1 MQGLIADI
9 RYSSRALLR
18 TPSFS
23 AFAILVLAIGIGAN
37 ASIFGVVDAVL
48 LEPLQFHDSA
58 RLVEVWENASFMGF
72 PENTP
77 SPGNYA
83 EWKKRNH
90 VFSGMAALKG
100 DIYALT
106 GNGQPEQLEGT
117 LVTSGLFPLLGVK
130 PVLGR
135 SFLPAEDRQGGARV
149 VILSA
154 SLWARRYGGD
164 PAIVGKSI
172 RMNGEPYQVVGVM
185 PRGFTFPERSDLWI
199 PLALPPRELQNFGS
213 HYLRVFGRLKP
224 GISREQSS
232 RDMAGLAAQLAR
244 EHPDANTNVGV
255 SIVGL
260 RDQLVGNMRL
270 GLLVL
275 AGGVGCVLLIACANV
290 AGLMMARGVERR
302 RELAVRAALGARR
315 WRLIAQSLTESLTL
329 SVVGGMAGILCAVW
343 ALSFLKRLVPSTL
356 AAWANPHLDWRV
368 ASFTVVITAAS
379 ALVFGLLPAL
389 KASQLDLNSTLRQD
403 SRTLSGEGNYTRRVL
418 VVGEV
423 ILATT
428 LVAGAGLFLRTL
440 WGLAHVDLGF
450 RPEHVLTLRTNLPV
464 SPETPYRDF
473 AARKNFYERV
483 IERVR
488 SIPGVI
494 SAGYTTFLPLTNAG
508 GTSGF
513 TMEGHAPPPPGQ
525 VNDANHRVISDRY
538 FETMGVRL
546 RAGRFFDFSDG
557 PDARPVAI
565 INEAMARHYWAR
577 ENPLGHRFALETGET
592 HPKWITIVGIVD
604 NVRQM
609 GLDVEG
615 RAEMYFP
622 LTQPVAAY
630 GYFTPRDLAI
640 RVNGDPW
647 QFAAAARHA
656 IESAD
661 REQPVS
667 DVMPMSELISE
678 KLALRDMQVKVLA
691 MFAAIALLL
700 SASGLYG
707 LLAYSV
713 ARRTKE
719 IGIRMAL
726 GAQTKQVLRTVVSEG
741 LLLVGVGLAGGL
753 LGTMM
758 IQRLFSSLLYGVSA
772 ADPSA
777 WAATAVLLLFAGA
790 LASYIPA
797 RRAAS
802 IDPIEALRH
811 E

>member
-9 RYSSRALLR
+9 RYSCRTLLR

-23 AFAILVLAIGIGAN
+23 AFAVIVLAIGIGAN

-48 LEPLQFHDSA
+48 LEPLQFRDAA

-72 PENTP
+72 PEDTP

-117 LVTSGLFPLLGVK
+117 LVTSDLFPLLGVK
-130 PVLGR
+130 PALGR
-135 SFLPAEDRQGGARV
+135 SFLPEEDRQGGARV
-149 VILSA
+149 IILSA

-164 PAIVGKSI
+164 VGIVGKRI

-199 PLALPPRELQNFGS
+199 PLALTPRELRNFGS
-213 HYLRVFGRLKP
+213 HYLRVFARLKP
-224 GISREQSS
+224 GISREQAS

-244 EHPDANTNVGV
+244 EYPDANTNVGAFA
-255 SIVGL
+255 VGL
-260 RDQLVGNMRL
+260 RDQLVGNLRL

-275 AGGVGCVLLIACANV
+275 AAGVGCVLMIACANV

-302 RELAVRAALGARR
+302 RDLAVRAALGAGK
-315 WRLIAQSLTESLTL
+315 WRLIRQTLTESLIL
-329 SVVGGMAGILCAVW
+329 SVVGGMTGILCAVW

-356 AAWANPHLDWRV
+356 AAWANPHLDWRL
-368 ASFTVVITAAS
+368 ASFTVAIAAAS

-403 SRTLSGEGNYTRRVL
+403 SRTLAGEGNYARRLL

-423 ILATT
+423 VLATT

-450 RPEHVLTLRTNLPV
+450 RPDHVLTLRTNLPV

-473 AARKNFYERV
+473 AARKNFYERAL
-483 IERVR
+483 ERVR
-488 SIPGVI
+488 SIPGVT

-513 TMEGHAPPPPGQ
+513 TIAGHPPPPRGQ
-525 VNDANHRVISDRY
+525 VNDANHRVISDGY
-538 FETMGVRL
+538 LQTLGVKL

-565 INEAMARHYWAR
+565 INQAMARQYWAR
-577 ENPLGHRFALETGET
+577 ENPLGHRFALDIGESRRT
-592 HPKWITIVGIVD
+592 WITIVGVVD

-622 LTQPVAAY
+622 LTQPVGAY

-647 QFAAAARHA
+647 RFAAEARQA
-656 IESAD
+656 VWSVD
-661 REQPVS
+661 RNQPVS
-667 DVMPMSELISE
+667 DVMPMNELISG

-726 GAQTKQVLRTVVSEG
+726 GAQTRQVLGTVVSEG
-741 LLLVGVGLAGGL
+741 LLLIGVGLLGGL
-753 LGTMM
+753 LGTVM

-772 ADPSA
+772 ADPAA
-777 WAATAVLLLFAGA
+777 WAATAVLLLIAGA

-797 RRAAS
+797 LRAAS